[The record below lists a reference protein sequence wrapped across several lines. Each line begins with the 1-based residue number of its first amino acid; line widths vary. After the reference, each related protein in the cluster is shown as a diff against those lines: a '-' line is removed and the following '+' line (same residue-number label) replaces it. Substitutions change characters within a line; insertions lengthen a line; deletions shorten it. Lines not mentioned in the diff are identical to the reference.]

1 MLMAEFI
8 KTVPRVE
15 FEPKDKSEKYFTG
28 YYRILGSNIQSNRQI
43 RGAANRCLGTQALI

>member
-28 YYRILGSNIQSNRQI
+28 YYRFNPIDKYEEQRISVLGLRP
-43 RGAANRCLGTQALI
+43 